1 MGDRHAHF
9 CSDLLYAL
17 SVIGLAVLWMRFVGR
32 LAYRFGIDY
41 YSLSSGRRA
50 AWQALWLVLLYIAL
64 MLLVVASGG
73 NPLV

>member
-9 CSDLLYAL
+9 WSDLLYAL
-17 SVIGLAVLWMRFVGR
+17 SVIGLAILWVRIVGR

-41 YSLSSGRRA
+41 YGLSSGRRA
-50 AWQALWLVLLYIAL
+50 AWQAVWLVLLYMAL

>member
-1 MGDRHAHF
+1 MCDRRSHF
-9 CSDLLYAL
+9 WSDLLYAL
-17 SVIGLAVLWMRFVGR
+17 SVIGLAVLWIRLVGR

-64 MLLVVASGG
+64 MPFVVASGG

>member
-1 MGDRHAHF
+1 MGDRRAHF
-9 CSDLLYAL
+9 WSDLLYAL

-41 YSLSSGRRA
+41 YGLTSGRRA
-50 AWQALWLVLLYIAL
+50 AWQALCLVLLCAAL
-64 MLLVVASGG
+64 MLLVVAAGG

>member
-1 MGDRHAHF
+1 MCDRRSHF
-9 CSDLLYAL
+9 WSDLLYAL
-17 SVIGLAVLWMRFVGR
+17 SVIGLAFLWIRLVGR

-41 YSLSSGRRA
+41 YGLSSGRRA

-64 MLLVVASGG
+64 MLFVVASGG